1 MLSLSHA
8 HDLTRLTTETTN
20 EGHTM
25 QSRLPTNSAAFLT
38 VYRAMR
44 GLGAAV
50 HSTGLEESL
59 LVLVKMRVSQLNGCG
74 YCLDMHSK
82 DARAAGETEQR
93 LYLLQVWREA
103 SHLYNER
110 ERAALAWAEAVTK
123 LEHGHVPDDVYDQVS
138 AQLNESELAALTLAV
153 VEINGWN
160 RISISFNAQ
169 PGTYRVG
176 QHAA

>member
-1 MLSLSHA
+1 
-8 HDLTRLTTETTN
+8 
-20 EGHTM
+20 M
-25 QSRLPTNSAAFLT
+25 QSRIAMNSAAFLP

-44 GLGAAV
+44 GLSAAA
-50 HSTGLEESL
+50 HSAGLQESL
-59 LVLVKMRVSQLNGCG
+59 LVLVKLRVSQLNNCG

-103 SHLYNER
+103 AHLYSER

-123 LEHGHVPDDVYDQVS
+123 LEHGHVSDEIYDQAA
-138 AQLNESELAALTLAV
+138 AQFDEGELAALTLAV

>member
-1 MLSLSHA
+1 
-8 HDLTRLTTETTN
+8 
-20 EGHTM
+20 M
-25 QSRLPTNSAAFLT
+25 QSRISMGSAAFQS

-44 GLGAAV
+44 ALSATV
-50 HSTGLEESL
+50 HSSGLEHSL
-59 LVLVKMRVSQLNGCG
+59 LLLVKMRVSQINGCG

-82 DARAAGETEQR
+82 DARAEGETEQR

-103 SHLYNER
+103 SQLYSER

-123 LEHGHVPDDVYDQVS
+123 LEDGHVHDGVYAQAS
-138 AQLNESELAALTLAV
+138 AQFNESELAALTLAI

-160 RISISFNAQ
+160 RISISFNAV
-169 PGTYRVG
+169 PGNYVVG

>member
-1 MLSLSHA
+1 
-8 HDLTRLTTETTN
+8 
-20 EGHTM
+20 M
-25 QSRLPTNSAAFLT
+25 QSRIPMNSAAFLS

-44 GLGAAV
+44 GLGGAV
-50 HSTGLEESL
+50 HSSGLEESL
-59 LVLVKMRVSQLNGCG
+59 LVLVKLRVSQLNGCG

-82 DARAAGETEQR
+82 DARAAGEADQR

-103 SHLYNER
+103 SHLYSER
-110 ERAALAWAEAVTK
+110 ERAAFAWAEAVTE
-123 LEHGHVPDDVYDQVS
+123 LEHGHVPDDIYDLAS
-138 AQLNESELAALTLAV
+138 AQFNEAELAALTLAV

-160 RISISFNAQ
+160 RISIAFNAQ

>member
-1 MLSLSHA
+1 MNS
-8 HDLTRLTTETTN
+8 T
-20 EGHTM
+20 GF
-25 QSRLPTNSAAFLT
+25 QS

-44 GLGAAV
+44 TLSATV
-50 HSTGLEESL
+50 HSSGLEHSL
-59 LVLVKMRVSQLNGCG
+59 LLLVKMRVSQINGCG

-82 DARAAGETEQR
+82 DARAEGETEQR

-103 SHLYNER
+103 SHLYSER

-123 LEHGHVPDDVYDQVS
+123 LEHGHVRDDVYAQAS
-138 AQLNESELAALTLAV
+138 AQFNEAELAALTLAV

-160 RISISFNAQ
+160 RISISFGAV
-169 PGTYRVG
+169 PGNYRVG